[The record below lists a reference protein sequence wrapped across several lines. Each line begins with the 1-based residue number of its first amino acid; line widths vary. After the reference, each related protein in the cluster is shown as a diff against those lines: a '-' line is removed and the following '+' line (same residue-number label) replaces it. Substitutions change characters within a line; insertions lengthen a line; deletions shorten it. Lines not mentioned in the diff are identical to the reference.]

1 VTATVRPGT
10 AADAEAVA
18 ALETSCLGREAWS
31 PTLVADGL
39 AGGLPHLAYLVVD
52 GPEAGEGPGGY
63 AAVSTVGE
71 VAELQRV
78 AVDPARR
85 RTGLGRTLLA
95 AVDDHARAGGAL
107 RVLLEVREDND
118 AARALYAAHG
128 YAELARRPRYY
139 RDGTTAVVL
148 ERVL

>member
-1 VTATVRPGT
+1 VTSVLRPG
-10 AADAEAVA
+10 AAGDAEVVA
-18 ALETSCLGREAWS
+18 ALETACLGREAWS

-39 AGGLPHLAYLVVD
+39 AGGLPHLAYLVVEED
-52 GPEAGEGPGGY
+52 GGPVGY

-85 RTGLGRTLLA
+85 RTGLGRTLLD
-95 AVDDHARAGGAL
+95 AVDDHARSGGAT

-118 AARALYAAHG
+118 AARALYADHG
-128 YAELARRPRYY
+128 YAELSRRPRYY

-148 ERVL
+148 ERLL